1 MRQPGRHASIALA
14 ALAAAAAA
22 PAAALAQATGPT
34 TTFESGPVD
43 PTPTNDSTPTFVFS
57 SPEDPAATAFECALD
72 LAMPAPC
79 SSPYTTDQLA
89 HGAHHLEVRVL
100 DAQPEPG
107 VWATRDFTIDTMAPQ
122 TIIVSAP
129 PARTTERAPAIE
141 FVAGAGETGASFE
154 CSLDGG
160 AFAACTSPWAP
171 GTLALGPHRVAV
183 RTIDAAGNADGS
195 PAVTEF
201 TVAETAPPVQGS
213 GGSGKNLDAGLR
225 ALATALVANLD
236 RVARELSTSEM
247 PAILDD
253 RRLAVPGVRALVPG
267 TLSVQA
273 AAPARRG
280 SPRVLSGKLK
290 FPVAGRGV
298 LSLRPTKTGR
308 AMMRRYSSLP
318 LLLKGTF
325 TSQGLSMSV
334 SRQARLVR
342 DWLTSAEARRAVAAA
357 LRREQGGRPKGL
369 AVKVRG
375 RCGSGCLRVRA
386 EWLRRGRHWSAR
398 GRARQVDGRLRAK
411 LSRPAAG

>member
-1 MRQPGRHASIALA
+1 MNISSRPARIVLVALT
-14 ALAAAAAA
+14 AAAWA
-22 PAAALAQATGPT
+22 PAAALAQGPT
-34 TTFESGPVD
+34 TVFAPTGPQD

-57 SPEDPAATAFECALD
+57 ADPQTTSFECALD
-72 LAMPAPC
+72 TATLPGCNSPLTIGPLADGP
-79 SSPYTTDQLA
+79 
-89 HGAHHLEVRVL
+89 HRLEVRAL
-100 DAQPEPG
+100 DPSVG
-107 VWATRDFTIDTMAPQ
+107 DWATRDFTIDTTGPE
-122 TIIVSAP
+122 TVIVSPP
-129 PARTTERAPAIE
+129 PASTTQRAPAVQFI
-141 FVAGAGETGASFE
+141 AGPGEAAASFE

-160 AFAACTSPWAP
+160 AFSACTSPWSP
-171 GTLALGPHRVAV
+171 GTLALGAHRIEV
-183 RTIDAAGNADGS
+183 RALDALGNADPT
-195 PAVTEF
+195 PAVAQF
-201 TVAETAPPVQGS
+201 TVAEVAPPVQGS
-213 GGSGKNLDAGLR
+213 GGTGKDLDAGLR

-267 TLSVQA
+267 TLSVRA

>member
-1 MRQPGRHASIALA
+1 MTRRPARIILVALM
-14 ALAAAAAA
+14 AAAWA
-22 PAAALAQATGPT
+22 PATALAQGPA
-34 TTFESGPVD
+34 TTFQSGPED
-43 PTPTNDSTPTFVFS
+43 PTPTNDPTPTFVFS
-57 SPEDPAATAFECALD
+57 SPGDPAFECALD
-72 LAMPAPC
+72 GATPAGC
-79 SSPYTTDQLA
+79 QSPHTVGPLTD
-89 HGAHHLEVRVL
+89 GAHHLEVRVF
-100 DAQPEPG
+100 DAQPDPG
-107 VWATRDFTIDTMAPQ
+107 VWATRDFTVDATPPE
-122 TIIVSAP
+122 TVIVSAP
-129 PARTTERAPAIE
+129 LAQTTDRTPAVE
-141 FVAGAGETGASFE
+141 FIAGPGEAAASFE
-154 CSLDGG
+154 CRLDGG
-160 AFAACTSPWAP
+160 AFAACTSPWSP
-171 GTLALGPHRVAV
+171 GTVALGAHRIDV
-183 RTIDAAGNADGS
+183 RALDALGNPDGS
-195 PAVTEF
+195 PAGAQF
-201 TVAETAPPVQGS
+201 TVAEVAPPVQGS
-213 GGSGKNLDAGLR
+213 GGTGKDLDAGLR
-225 ALATALVANLD
+225 TLAAALVANLD

-280 SPRVLSGKLK
+280 SPRVLTGKLT

-308 AMMRRYSSLP
+308 AMLRRYSSLP
-318 LLLKGTF
+318 LLLRGRF

-342 DWLTSAEARRAVAAA
+342 DWLTSAEARRAVAGA
-357 LRREQGGRPKGL
+357 LRRAQGRRPKDL

-398 GRARQVDGRLRAK
+398 GRARQVDGRLAAK